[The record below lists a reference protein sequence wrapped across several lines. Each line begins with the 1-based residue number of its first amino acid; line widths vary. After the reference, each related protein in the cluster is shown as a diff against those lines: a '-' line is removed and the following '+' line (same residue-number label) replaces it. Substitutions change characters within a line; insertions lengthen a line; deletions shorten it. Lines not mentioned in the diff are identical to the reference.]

1 MNTANI
7 LGRLTRDPE
16 VRHSSG
22 GMPIV
27 NFSVAVNHG
36 KEKVSF
42 FDVKAFG
49 ERFEKLAPYL
59 EKGKQVGISGDLEQ
73 ERWETDGQK
82 RSKVIIVMRNLT
94 FVSEGQADGAE
105 RTQAPRDED
114 VPSDKFEPVQRQAPT
129 AEDDDI
135 PF

>member
-7 LGRLTRDPE
+7 MGRLTRDPE

-27 NFSVAVNHG
+27 SFSVAVNHG
-36 KEKVSF
+36 KEKVSY

-59 EKGKQVGISGDLEQ
+59 EKGKQVGVSGDLEQ
-73 ERWETDGQK
+73 ERWETEGQK
-82 RSKVIIVMRNLT
+82 RSKVVIVMRNLT
-94 FVSEGQADGAE
+94 FGAGDGSSDGSQ
-105 RTQAPRDED
+105 RTQAPADADIPTEQ
-114 VPSDKFEPVQRQAPT
+114 FQPVGAAT
-129 AEDDDI
+129 ADDDDI